1 MEQLLQQS
9 KLSKSEWE
17 SIEVPVSPQEKRI
30 LELIVNGYAN
40 VQIQEN
46 DTQSLFSFVK
56 IEITPENELFLYQ
69 RYFASPIQ
77 ETIKKYGKSLSE
89 PATTTVAGTQIKKLK
104 SADSIRITNLE
115 TNIQTNRQYIFEYLI
130 IELCTELLK
139 LFKKADPRY
148 GFYLYTLLQLKKAS
162 VRHINVY
169 VIQFMNQVI
178 EITQEKTDLS
188 NIVDNAY
195 DFIEKNPYLMKYED
209 KVLFEHQKQLFT
221 LCKNHRNKSK
231 LILYTAPTGT
241 GKTLSPI
248 GLASDYRIIFVCVA
262 RHIGLA
268 LAKSAISVGK
278 RVAFAFGCESAA
290 DIRLHYFAAAD
301 YTKNYRSGGIWKVD
315 NDNGSKVEIMICDV
329 RSYLTAMHYM
339 IAFNPNVQDIITYW
353 DEPTITMDYEEH
365 ELHAV
370 IHRNWSENKIPN
382 IVLSCATLPHE
393 EEIMDVLGD
402 FRAKFEDVE
411 TFTITSFD
419 CRKSIPLLNKDG
431 YAVLPHMLYSEY
443 SKMQECVE
451 YCEKNKTMLRY
462 FELREIIRFIRY
474 LYDHNLIKDR
484 FSMDNYFEEKIQNI
498 TMISLKLYYLVLLK
512 QLDEGKWN
520 IVHQHM
526 TVSQCRK
533 YSSTTALT
541 SQLRKTKSADSSVLK
556 AKTVTSGIM
565 RLASMP
571 DNGLNTSSV
580 LTRPQ
585 TPSSATS
592 GIQITTVDAYTLT
605 DGPTI
610 FLTDDSKKIA
620 NFCIQ
625 QSNISE
631 SVFSGILVKLTKNNE
646 IIREITRLENLL
658 EEEQKKTTYDSGS
671 RGQKVTK
678 DSGGDYSSSGKE
690 SNRMSK
696 ESALLNEQILKLR
709 KEIRSIT
716 LDPIYVP
723 NTRPHQERWAPYG
736 QVYENAFLPT
746 IDEITTK
753 RIMSLDIENNL
764 KVLLLLGIGVFLEN
778 PNIDYMETMKELA
791 DTQRLF
797 IIIAAS
803 DYIYGTNYQFC
814 HGFIGK
820 DLTNMTQQKILQ
832 AMGRIGRNNIQQ
844 DYTVRFRE
852 DVMIER
858 LFQPPVKNLEAENMC
873 RLFISEA

>member
-17 SIEVPVSPQEKRI
+17 SIEVPVSPHEKRI
-30 LELIVNGYAN
+30 LELIVQGYTN
-40 VQIQEN
+40 VHIQEN

-69 RYFASPIQ
+69 RYFAPLIQ
-77 ETIKKYGKSLSE
+77 DAIKKYGKSLRE
-89 PATTTVAGTQIKKLK
+89 PVTTMVAGAQIKKLK
-104 SADSIRITNLE
+104 SADSIRISNLE
-115 TNIQTNRQYIFEYLI
+115 ANIQTNRQHIFEYLI
-130 IELCTELLK
+130 IELCAELLK
-139 LFKKADPRY
+139 LFKKSDPRY
-148 GFYLYTLLQLKKAS
+148 AFYLYTLLQLKRAS
-162 VRHINVY
+162 VRNINAYVTEFMNR
-169 VIQFMNQVI
+169 VIQQA
-178 EITQEKTDLS
+178 EEKTDIS

-209 KVLFEHQKQLFT
+209 KVLFEHQKRLFT
-221 LCKNHRNKSK
+221 LCKNHRTQSK

-248 GLASDYRIIFVCVA
+248 GLATDYRIIFVCVA

-339 IAFNPNVQDIITYW
+339 IAFNPNLHDIITYW

-365 ELHAV
+365 DLHAI

-382 IVLSCATLPHE
+382 IVLSCATLPQE

-419 CRKSIPLLNKDG
+419 CRKSIPILNKDG
-431 YAVLPHMLYSEY
+431 YAVLPHMLYAEY
-443 SKMQECVE
+443 SKMQACVE
-451 YCEKNKTMLRY
+451 HCEKNKTMLRY
-462 FELREIIRFIRY
+462 FELREIVRFIRY
-474 LYDHNLIKDR
+474 LFDHNLIKDR
-484 FSMDNYFEEKIQNI
+484 FGMDRYFDQKIQNI

-526 TVSQCRK
+526 TVSQYRK
-533 YSSTTALT
+533 FSNASALA
-541 SQLRKTKSADSSVLK
+541 SHIRKTKSADSSSLR
-556 AKTVTSGIM
+556 AKTVTGGIM
-565 RLASMP
+565 RLMSVQEPTAQATP
-571 DNGLNTSSV
+571 PKQNT
-580 LTRPQ
+580 
-585 TPSSATS
+585 SATS

-631 SVFSGILVKLTKNNE
+631 SVFSGILIKLTKNNE
-646 IIREITRLENLL
+646 IVREIARLENLL
-658 EEEQKKTTYDSGS
+658 AEEQKKTTYDSGS

-678 DSGGDYSSSGKE
+678 DSGEYAASGKE
-690 SNRMSK
+690 SNRLSK
-696 ESALLNEQILKLR
+696 DAEQFNEQILKLR

-723 NTRPHQERWAPYG
+723 NTRPHQERWAPGG

-746 IDEITTK
+746 IDETTTK
-753 RIMSLDIENNL
+753 NIMGLDIENNL
-764 KVLLLLGIGVFLEN
+764 KVLLLLGIGVFLET

-832 AMGRIGRNNIQQ
+832 AMGRIGRNHIQQ

-852 DVMIER
+852 DAMIEQ

-873 RLFISEA
+873 RLFLSEA

>member
-17 SIEVPVSPQEKRI
+17 SIEVPVSPHEKRI
-30 LELIVNGYAN
+30 LELIDQGYTD
-40 VQIQEN
+40 VHIQEN

-69 RYFASPIQ
+69 RYFAPLIQ
-77 ETIKKYGKSLSE
+77 ETIKKYGKSLSNS
-89 PATTTVAGTQIKKLK
+89 PMVAGTQIKKLK
-104 SADSIRITNLE
+104 SADSIRIANLE

-130 IELCTELLK
+130 IELCSELLK
-139 LFKKADPRY
+139 LFKKSDPRY

-162 VRHINVY
+162 VRHINAY
-169 VIQFMNQVI
+169 VIQFMDKVI
-178 EITQEKTDLS
+178 EMAQEKTDLS

-209 KVLFEHQKQLFT
+209 KALFEHQKQLFAV
-221 LCKNHRNKSK
+221 CKNNHAMSK

-248 GLASDYRIIFVCVA
+248 GLATDYRIIFVCVA

-339 IAFNPNVQDIITYW
+339 VAFNPNVHDIITYW
-353 DEPTITMDYEEH
+353 DEPTITMDYEDH
-365 ELHAV
+365 DLHAV

-419 CRKSIPLLNKDG
+419 CRKSIPVLNKDG
-431 YAVLPHMLYSEY
+431 YAVLPHLLYADY
-443 SKMQECVE
+443 SKMQECVD
-451 YCEKNKTMLRY
+451 YCEKNKTLLRY

-474 LYDHNLIKDR
+474 LYDNHLIKER
-484 FSMDNYFEEKIQNI
+484 FSMDNYFDQKIQNI
-498 TMISLKLYYLVLLK
+498 TMISLKLYYLVLMK

-533 YSSTTALT
+533 YSSTAALA
-541 SQLRKTKSADSSVLK
+541 SNLRKSRSVDSSTMK
-556 AKTVTSGIM
+556 AKSVTSGIM
-565 RLASMP
+565 RLMSLQDGEVTVTAAAPKASS
-571 DNGLNTSSV
+571 T
-580 LTRPQ
+580 
-585 TPSSATS
+585 TS

-631 SVFSGILVKLTKNNE
+631 SVFSGILIKLAKNNE
-646 IIREITRLENLL
+646 IVREIARLENFL

-671 RGQKVTK
+671 RGQKITK
-678 DSGGDYSSSGKE
+678 DSGEYAASGKE
-690 SNRMSK
+690 SNRLSK
-696 ESALLNEQILKLR
+696 ESAQLNEQITKLR

-723 NTRPHQERWAPYG
+723 NTRPHQERWAPGG

-746 IDEITTK
+746 IDETITK
-753 RIMSLDIENNL
+753 KIMTLDIENNL

-778 PNIDYMETMKELA
+778 PNMDYMETMKELA

-832 AMGRIGRNNIQQ
+832 AMGRIGRNHIQQ

-852 DVMIER
+852 DAMIEQ
-858 LFQPPVKNLEAENMC
+858 LFQYPARNLEAENMC
-873 RLFISEA
+873 RLFISEAEE

>member
-1 MEQLLQQS
+1 MDQLLQQS

-17 SIEVPVSPQEKRI
+17 SIEVPVSPHEKRI
-30 LELIVNGYAN
+30 LELIVQGYTN

-69 RYFASPIQ
+69 RYFAPLIQ
-77 ETIKKYGKSLSE
+77 DAIKKYSKSLRE
-89 PATTTVAGTQIKKLK
+89 PVTMMVAGAQIKKLK
-104 SADSIRITNLE
+104 SADSIRISNLE
-115 TNIQTNRQYIFEYLI
+115 ANIQTNRQYIFEYLI

-139 LFKKADPRY
+139 LFKKSDPRY
-148 GFYLYTLLQLKKAS
+148 AFYLYTLLQLKQAS
-162 VRHINVY
+162 VRNINAY
-169 VIQFMNQVI
+169 VTEFMNQVI
-178 EITQEKTDLS
+178 QQAQEKTDIS

-195 DFIEKNPYLMKYED
+195 DFIEKNPYLMKCED
-209 KVLFEHQKQLFT
+209 KVLFEHQKRLFT
-221 LCKNHRNKSK
+221 LCKNHRTQSK

-248 GLASDYRIIFVCVA
+248 GLATDYRIIFVCVA

-339 IAFNPNVQDIITYW
+339 IAFNPNVHDIITYW
-353 DEPTITMDYEEH
+353 DEPTITMDYEH
-365 ELHAV
+365 HDLHAV

-382 IVLSCATLPHE
+382 IVLSCATLPQE

-419 CRKSIPLLNKDG
+419 CRKSIPILNKDG
-431 YAVLPHMLYSEY
+431 YAVLPHMLYAEY
-443 SKMQECVE
+443 SKMHACVE

-462 FELREIIRFIRY
+462 FELREIVRFIRY
-474 LYDHNLIKDR
+474 LFDHNLIKDR
-484 FSMDNYFEEKIQNI
+484 FSMDHYFDQKIQNI

-526 TVSQCRK
+526 TVSQYRK
-533 YSSTTALT
+533 FSNASALA
-541 SQLRKTKSADSSVLK
+541 SQIRKTKSADSSSLR
-556 AKTVTSGIM
+556 AKTVTGGIM
-565 RLASMP
+565 RLMSVQEPTTKATP
-571 DNGLNTSSV
+571 PKQNT
-580 LTRPQ
+580 
-585 TPSSATS
+585 SATS

-631 SVFSGILVKLTKNNE
+631 SVFSGILIKLTKNNE
-646 IIREITRLENLL
+646 IVREITRLENLL
-658 EEEQKKTTYDSGS
+658 AEEQKKTTYDSGS

-678 DSGGDYSSSGKE
+678 DSGEYAASGKE
-690 SNRMSK
+690 SNRLSK
-696 ESALLNEQILKLR
+696 DAEQFNEQILKLR

-723 NTRPHQERWAPYG
+723 NTRPHQERWAPGG

-764 KVLLLLGIGVFLEN
+764 KVLLLLGIGVFLET

-832 AMGRIGRNNIQQ
+832 AMGRIGRNHIQQ
-844 DYTVRFRE
+844 DYTVRFR
-852 DVMIER
+852 DDAMIEQ

-873 RLFISEA
+873 RLFVSEA